1 MMGRTE
7 RCEIT
12 CKVTKKIGEMQI
24 PYLKHFNR

>member
-24 PYLKHFNR
+24 PLFKTF